1 MSPKGCPEGEH
12 RSAQREGEPTLPKG
26 RPEGEHRSAQR
37 EGNPASTAG
46 IVYLVDDEPELTRAL
61 ARLLQAEGFAVHAFN
76 SAGAFLARATPADV
90 GCVVLDVAM
99 PDLDG
104 LALQQ
109 RLAHLPGLA
118 VVFLTGHGD
127 IPMSV
132 QAIKAGAVDFLVKPV
147 KRDDLLRAVRASLT
161 IARAKAAATNADE
174 EARLRLRRLTPR
186 EYQVF
191 EHVIAGRLN
200 KVIADRL
207 GTAEHTVKVHRGRV
221 MEKLGADSVADLVRL
236 AQQLC
241 IPPAP

>member
-1 MSPKGCPEGEH
+1 M
-12 RSAQREGEPTLPKG
+12 T
-26 RPEGEHRSAQR
+26 
-37 EGNPASTAG
+37 TADV
-46 IVYLVDDEPELTRAL
+46 VYLVDDEPELTRAL
-61 ARLLQAEGFAVHAFN
+61 ARLLQAEGFDVRAYN
-76 SAGAFLARATPADV
+76 SAPDFLARATPADV

-132 QAIKAGAVDFLVKPV
+132 QAIKAGAIDFLVKPV
-147 KRDDLLRAVRASLT
+147 KRDELLRAVRASLAV
-161 IARAKAAATNADE
+161 ARAQAAALRADE
-174 EARLRLRRLTPR
+174 EARGRLERLTPR
-186 EYQVF
+186 EREVF
-191 EHVIAGRLN
+191 AHVIAGRLN

-221 MEKLGADSVADLVRL
+221 MDKLGAASVADLVRL
-236 AQQLC
+236 AQQLG